1 MSGVQT
7 PEDVR
12 DAIVKGAE
20 GAAARASDV
29 ASDVTDA
36 AGAQLGR
43 HADRARARAGLLG
56 GKAGAKTGKAGAKIG
71 VKGSKLGIAGL
82 LFGAKAAGREKL
94 RPARDAKL
102 KVDLAR
108 TSRELAHEASDLS
121 AAVDA
126 LNEVIAS
133 NRKAGAAG
141 RTRLFAGIGLGAVVA
156 YHLDAEHGRQRR
168 AATVRRVKSLAS
180 SG

>member
-1 MSGVQT
+1 MTAVQS

-20 GAAARASDV
+20 GTAARIS
-29 ASDVTDA
+29 
-36 AGAQLGR
+36 
-43 HADRARARAGLLG
+43 
-56 GKAGAKTGKAGAKIG
+56 GKAGTKTGRAGAKIG
-71 VKGSKLGIAGL
+71 VKGTKLGIAGL

-102 KVDLAR
+102 KVQLAR
-108 TSRELAHEASDLS
+108 TSRELSNEASDIG
-121 AAVDA
+121 AAIEA
-126 LNEVIAS
+126 LNQAIES
-133 NRKAGAAG
+133 NRKAGAVG
-141 RTRLFAGIGLGAVVA
+141 RTRLFAGIGIGAVAA

-168 AATVRRVKSLAS
+168 AATTRRLKGLAA